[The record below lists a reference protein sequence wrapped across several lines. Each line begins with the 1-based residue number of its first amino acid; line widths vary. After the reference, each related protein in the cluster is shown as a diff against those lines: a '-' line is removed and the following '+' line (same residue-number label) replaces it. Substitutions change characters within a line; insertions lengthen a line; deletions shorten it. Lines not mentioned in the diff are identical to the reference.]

1 MYKNVS
7 LPLQKYIKTIN
18 QLNKLLVLPEIKNMK
33 KNLVAYSDVKRG
45 QNLEAEAEAKAS
57 RPRRNMARFW
67 TAKSYVSFY
76 VTSNSP

>member
-1 MYKNVS
+1 
-7 LPLQKYIKTIN
+7 
-18 QLNKLLVLPEIKNMK
+18 
-33 KNLVAYSDVKRG
+33 LVAYSDVKRG